1 MDKKELSGWIA
12 RDKDYMLHFFLSKP
26 TRYED
31 LGEWA
36 SGGERYLIP
45 GELANIYW
53 GDEPRKV
60 KISLTEIV

>member
-1 MDKKELSGWIA
+1 MANALSGWVA
-12 RDKDYMLHFFLSKP
+12 RDKDYMLHFFFTKP

-45 GELANIYW
+45 GELSDIYW
-53 GDEPRKV
+53 CDEPKRV
-60 KISLTEIV
+60 TLAVN